1 MHDNTIPAA
10 PEDDPYFK
18 ARLSLAFGGATLEFC
33 TAALLASAHRIDEG
47 ALLLL
52 RALHEQ
58 AAPPAALLELG
69 CGYGVIGL
77 TLARLHPQARVLMTD
92 KDLLALRYTDFN
104 RRLNGLENVT
114 LLAGVGLEAAPDL
127 PLDLLVCDM
136 PAKIGDRAIEHDFLL
151 APLERL
157 GPGGS
162 YWILADSQL
171 NRLLPNL
178 ARRHKLALS
187 EVIRRSGRIVYQVRS
202 KK

>member
-1 MHDNTIPAA
+1 MDDDTNQAA

-18 ARLSLAFGGATLEFC
+18 ARLSLTLEDVALELC
-33 TAALLASAHRIDEG
+33 TAALLPSAHRIDEG

-52 RALHEQ
+52 RTMREQ
-58 AAPPAALLELG
+58 AEPPALLLELG
-69 CGYGVIGL
+69 CGYGAIGL
-77 TLARLHPQARVLMTD
+77 TLARLYPRARLFLTD
-92 KDLLALRYTDFN
+92 KDLLALRYSAFN
-104 RRLNGLENVT
+104 RRLNGLANVT
-114 LLAGVGLEAAPDL
+114 LLGGVGLEALPDE
-127 PLDLLVCDM
+127 PFDTAVCDM
-136 PAKIGDRAIEHDFLL
+136 PAKVGDRAIEHDFLL

-157 GPGGS
+157 RPGGS

-187 EVIRRSGRIVYQVRS
+187 ELTRRSGRIVYRLR